1 MHSYIPKEPLHHAI
15 TYIPFTYSIDP
26 TGGLVALLNEATDYI
41 QMLNPSFDSNTKRFL
56 IESEEP
62 DETFGVIEFEFEEF
76 IFVMMDK
83 FIFETIADNLN
94 LKIYRK
100 GSNIRTSRFS
110 ANDFLGILKS
120 MARSLL
126 IDHLLEDLA
135 QAELQLSLKDGA
147 QLT

>member
-62 DETFGVIEFEFEEF
+62 DETFEEF